1 MPALPPLTR
10 RRRDEPDMPLTKHTV
25 GNALVVCAQRRMT
38 TEAQEMALAVAPDT
52 EHEMVVVDL
61 PSDLP
66 ISTWDSVAAL
76 LPKRRRGVRLV
87 VGGRSREATALAG
100 QWLSERLGRTVVAPD
115 GVIFRGTGG
124 TLFVH
129 AGKGSGWVRFRPGK
143 APEWEAK
150 RFPRPLWDSSLVEAW
165 PTSAVGVAE
174 PVPGGVWI
182 HPTVRDAAFSG
193 HWERLASGMPCQ
205 QEVLTVVL
213 GCPGAPALSLD
224 DVVRFWRRLDTS
236 VRARVRFVQYGPVH
250 LPEGDTLGQ
259 ALADL
264 LQTRVAC
271 YAGMPVG
278 SPHAPDIYTMCA
290 DGNLGWHAFAR
301 EIGYVPRGHAAHGE
315 TPALLSHR
323 APFEG
328 LEVLSP
334 AVYWY
339 TPDAVVEVVQSGLWV
354 RPPQDA
360 QNAAA
365 VRAAPV
371 DPEVNVLAFDA
382 TDERVAARM
391 RLLAEDVLARLD
403 PATRVRCR
411 LVAASEL
418 GRGAE
423 RVAGAARGELGA
435 GPGQASART
444 ALAEAA
450 TDFVTPISGS
460 QPPPVAAPP
469 PAGLPPISVPAPDF
483 VAASAMT
490 SRSGGGP
497 GPAPGGGHVP
507 GPVPERGAPA
517 KGAVPEPGFPAPAA
531 APTPDPA
538 PVAGLIPDLA
548 PAAVP
553 IPDPAL
559 AAAPAPDP
567 GPAATPIP
575 DLAPAAAPP
584 PAPEPAPVPGA
595 AAVSGV
601 PAAAPGAPV
610 RPASSDADQV
620 SVMPLRLESSP
631 APEIGPPPEVP
642 GAPEPAA
649 TTEAPEPEAAP
660 EPPSPD
666 TDRSAPPAKPR
677 PQPVPE
683 AAASALLPAQG
694 ITEERTWLRRTLSR
708 EFDAMAHSVSRILS
722 EHPGFQGDPR
732 SSADVLTDTVA
743 VRLYL
748 TERGEAIDRSLR
760 TAANGPHVP
769 FARCVVSGL
778 SKLPSHRGATVFSAS
793 PTPEQWE
800 LYRQRRLV
808 TEWGFTH
815 ALTEPS
821 ADQEG
826 EIDVLVWSMTARRT
840 KLLELDDA
848 DRADDRVV
856 FVPGTSF
863 KVLEATESTAD
874 EPRRRILLR
883 ELASSEVDEQGRVA
897 ERASLDELATTS
909 LRRCVERWGNA
920 RPSGAVGES
929 ARGRFGA
936 LPGLV

>member
-10 RRRDEPDMPLTKHTV
+10 RRRDEPNMPLTKHTV
-25 GNALVVCAQRRMT
+25 GNALVVCAERRMT
-38 TEAQEMALAVAPDT
+38 TEAQEMALAVAPDA

-61 PSDLP
+61 PSGMP

-129 AGKGSGWVRFRPGK
+129 SGKGSGWVRFRPGK

-165 PTSAVGVAE
+165 PTSSVGVAE

-205 QEVLTVVL
+205 PEVLTVVL

-236 VRARVRFVQYGPVH
+236 VRDRVRFVQYGPVH
-250 LPEGDTLGQ
+250 LPEGDSLGQ

-271 YAGMPVG
+271 YTGMPVG
-278 SPHAPDIYTMCA
+278 SPHAPEIYTMCP

-315 TPALLSHR
+315 APALLSHR

-328 LEVLSP
+328 LEQLSP

-360 QNAAA
+360 QNAVA

-371 DPEVNVLAFDA
+371 DAEVNVLAFDA
-382 TDERVAARM
+382 TDERLAARM
-391 RLLAEDVLARLD
+391 RMLAEDVLARLD

-418 GRGAE
+418 GRDVA
-423 RVAGAARGELGA
+423 RVTGAARGELGA
-435 GPGQASART
+435 GPGQAFAPSG
-444 ALAEAA
+444 ALHEAP
-450 TDFVTPISGS
+450 TDFLAPVAGA
-460 QPPPVAAPP
+460 QPPEVASPPP
-469 PAGLPPISVPAPDF
+469 PAGLSTVSVPAPDF

-490 SRSGGGP
+490 GRSGGGLAPAPIPGVGPGPVP
-497 GPAPGGGHVP
+497 GPAFGDPGEGASAREIPAPAPVPAPALNHAPAPVPAPVPETGAPNPVP
-507 GPVPERGAPA
+507 GPVP
-517 KGAVPEPGFPAPAA
+517 VPEPATA
-531 APTPDPA
+531 APVSTAQSDA
-538 PVAGLIPDLA
+538 
-548 PAAVP
+548 
-553 IPDPAL
+553 
-559 AAAPAPDP
+559 P
-567 GPAATPIP
+567 GPAVGTPLRTP
-575 DLAPAAAPP
+575 GGA
-584 PAPEPAPVPGA
+584 EP
-595 AAVSGV
+595 VS
-601 PAAAPGAPV
+601 A
-610 RPASSDADQV
+610 
-620 SVMPLRLESSP
+620 MPIRLESSP
-631 APEIGPPPEVP
+631 APGVETP
-642 GAPEPAA
+642 GGPEPAA
-649 TTEAPEPEAAP
+649 TTEAPESVAESAP
-660 EPPSPD
+660 EPPAPD
-666 TDRSAPPAKPR
+666 TARSTPPAKPR
-677 PQPVPE
+677 AQPVPE
-683 AAASALLPAQG
+683 PNASALLPAQG
-694 ITEERTWLRRTLSR
+694 ITEERAWLRRTLSR

-748 TERGEAIDRSLR
+748 NARGEAIDSSLR

-778 SKLPSHRGATVFSAS
+778 SKLPSHRGATVFSGT
-793 PTPEQWE
+793 PTPGQWE

-821 ADQEG
+821 ADHDG

-840 KLLELDDA
+840 KLLEPDDA
-848 DRADDRVV
+848 DRADNRVV

-863 KVLEATESTAD
+863 KVLETVEPAD
-874 EPRRRILLR
+874 GTRGRILMR

-897 ERASLDELATTS
+897 ERASLDELASTS
-909 LRRCVERWGNA
+909 LRRCVERWANA

>member
-25 GNALVVCAQRRMT
+25 GNALVVCAERRMT

-61 PSDLP
+61 PSGMP
-66 ISTWDSVAAL
+66 ISAWDSVAAL

-150 RFPRPLWDSSLVEAW
+150 RFPRPLWDASLVEAW
-165 PTSAVGVAE
+165 PTSSVGVAE

-205 QEVLTVVL
+205 PEVLTVVL

-236 VRARVRFVQYGPVH
+236 VRDRVRFVQYGPVH
-250 LPEGDTLGQ
+250 LPEGDSLGQ

-264 LQTRVAC
+264 LHARVAC
-271 YAGMPVG
+271 YTGMPVG
-278 SPHAPDIYTMCA
+278 SPHAPEIYTMCA

-315 TPALLSHR
+315 APALLSHR
-323 APFEG
+323 VPFEG
-328 LEVLSP
+328 LERLSP

-365 VRAAPV
+365 VRAAPA

-418 GRGAE
+418 GRGVA
-423 RVAGAARGELGA
+423 RVAGAARGELGS
-435 GPGQASART
+435 GPGQAPART
-444 ALAEAA
+444 ASAEAA
-450 TDFVTPISGS
+450 TDFVTPISGG
-460 QPPPVAAPP
+460 QPAVGPPSP

-490 SRSGGGP
+490 GRAAAGP
-497 GPAPGGGHVP
+497 VPGGGHVP
-507 GPVPERGAPA
+507 GPVPGASA
-517 KGAVPEPGFPAPAA
+517 SVPRSSAPAPAA
-531 APTPDPA
+531 AP
-538 PVAGLIPDLA
+538 V
-548 PAAVP
+548 
-553 IPDPAL
+553 
-559 AAAPAPDP
+559 
-567 GPAATPIP
+567 P

-584 PAPEPAPVPGA
+584 SAPQPPPSPEAAAPPDA
-595 AAVSGV
+595 AAVAGAPS
-601 PAAAPGAPV
+601 ATPGAPA
-610 RPASSDADQV
+610 RPASSDADPV
-620 SVMPLRLESSP
+620 SAMPLRLESSP

-642 GAPEPAA
+642 DAPEPAA
-649 TTEAPEPEAAP
+649 TTEAPEPEPAP
-660 EPPSPD
+660 GPPVAEPP
-666 TDRSAPPAKPR
+666 APPAKPR

-778 SKLPSHRGATVFSAS
+778 SKLPSHRGATVFSAT

-821 ADQEG
+821 ADQDG

-863 KVLEATESTAD
+863 KVLETTEATAE
-874 EPRRRILLR
+874 EPRRRVLLR

-909 LRRCVERWGNA
+909 LRRCVERWANA
-920 RPSGAVGES
+920 RPSGTVGES